1 MYCKVVCYFWGCLGR
16 GFCHCG
22 GGNGKSGVGARVMA
36 TSVTSGCLQA
46 PLLWSGPEVARASEA
61 GGHQGYGPCCCRCL
75 ALCMLS
81 MGSCTAATCA
91 LCTVTPGF
99 SENTG
104 QVLLGVFSLWVLL
117 LLPSGTGLLVTLAP
131 PLPQGHG
138 YLSHEHHCDSLSL
151 CFWCLR
157 SS

>member
-1 MYCKVVCYFWGCLGR
+1 
-16 GFCHCG
+16 
-22 GGNGKSGVGARVMA
+22 MA